1 MFFDVGLR
9 AARVCRVEEK
19 SLAQKRGYGR
29 TCRAGGVNGR
39 VEKKSPL
46 FTKHVADAHAPA
58 WRSSLR
64 QKWPPLRCLCADGAA
79 LSGSSPSL
87 VKKLRRAVYG
97 ADADSA
103 RAHGVD
109 GRLPL
114 LRCKRPLAPSL
125 SCSCSSRASWHVAGA
140 RAASSGLPVDDRGDA
155 IAVRARALGGSAATY
170 CLIFPFPHTSLARQR
185 PR

>member
-1 MFFDVGLR
+1 MAAWRRNLR
-9 AARVCRVEEK
+9 
-19 SLAQKRGYGR
+19 STQSTWLMR
-29 TCRAGGVNGR
+29 TRLPGEVRCGKNGR
-39 VEKKSPL
+39 
-46 FTKHVADAHAPA
+46 
-58 WRSSLR
+58 
-64 QKWPPLRCLCADGAA
+64 LCADGAA

-140 RAASSGLPVDDRGDA
+140 RAASSGLPVDDRGDG
-155 IAVRARALGGSAATY
+155 IAVRARALGGSAVTY